1 MTNRGAERSA
11 SGHAPAF
18 RRLPLLALGF
28 LSLLGG
34 TLGGL
39 YRFGWID
46 LPAAESASAAHGALM
61 VCGFFGTL
69 IGLERAVALGRWWG
83 YGAPALAGPAG
94 LAAILGVSSP
104 IPEALFVAAG
114 FVLAMA
120 SLHVALQHRAL
131 FTATIAAGAL
141 CWLAGNI
148 AWLAGADIRVATVWW
163 MLFLLLTI
171 AGERLELRRLLRPQ
185 RGDRAAFLGGLGLLA
200 TGAAAATVSPGEMRL
215 LGVAVV
221 ALALWLLR
229 YDVARRTV
237 RQEGLV
243 RFAAL
248 CLLSGY
254 GWLALSGLLMMAG
267 TPGGLVYD
275 ALLHAFF
282 LGFVFAMVF
291 AHAPII
297 LPAVTRFALP
307 YRPAFYL
314 HFLALQL
321 SLALRIAGDLAAIEG
336 LRTAGAAG
344 NAIAILLFLGL
355 TVGSVRR
362 ADAAGRQARHQAT
375 TTSTPAA

>member
-1 MTNRGAERSA
+1 MIDRGAVP
-11 SGHAPAF
+11 GGGVDAPAF

-28 LSLLGG
+28 LSLIGG
-34 TLGGL
+34 VLGGL
-39 YRFGWID
+39 YRLGWLD
-46 LPAAESASAAHGALM
+46 LSPADAASAAHGALM

-94 LAAILGVSSP
+94 LSAILDLVSP
-104 IPEALFVAAG
+104 IPEALFVGAG
-114 FVLAMA
+114 IVLALA
-120 SLHVALQHRAL
+120 SVHVALQHRAL
-131 FTATIAAGAL
+131 FTVTIAAGAL

-148 AWLAGADIRVATVWW
+148 VWLAGADIRVATVWW

-171 AGERLELRRLLRPQ
+171 AGERLELRRLLRPHA
-185 RGDRAAFLGGLGLLA
+185 GDRAAFLGGLGLLA
-200 TGAAAATVSPGEMRL
+200 AGAAAATVIPGELRL
-215 LGVAVV
+215 LGVAFV

-229 YDVARRTV
+229 YDVARRTI
-237 RQEGLV
+237 RQQGLV

-267 TPGGLVYD
+267 LEIGLARD

-321 SLALRIAGDLAAIEG
+321 SLGVRIAGDLASADW

-362 ADAAGRQARHQAT
+362 ADAAGRPTPDQAT